1 MKSSGLF
8 RLGRDAETRSLPTGD
23 QVVEL
28 ALAYNYGRKG
38 DDGNRPSQWIKA
50 SFWGERAAKVA
61 PYLRKGDQ
69 VVVYLSD
76 LHIEMYEGKNGAG
89 ASLVGRVDDLEL
101 VSGQQPQG
109 QQQAP
114 RQAVPQRQSAPEPR
128 QVAPQRQAPPPRQ
141 PSGAAGSGF
150 DDLDDDIPFI
160 TSAMSCDMTTS
171 KERRMARCEF

>member
-8 RLGRDAETRSLPTGD
+8 RLGRDAEIRSLPTGD

-28 ALAYNYGRKG
+28 ALAYNYGKKG
-38 DDGNRPSQWIKA
+38 QDGNRPSQWIKA

-69 VVVYLSD
+69 VVVHLSD
-76 LHIEMYEGKNGAG
+76 LHIEMYEGKNGTG

-101 VSGQQPQG
+101 ISGQQAPT

-114 RQAVPQRQSAPEPR
+114 RQAAPQRQEAPR
-128 QVAPQRQAPPPRQ
+128 QAAPQRQAPPPR
-141 PSGAAGSGF
+141 PSSGF
-150 DDLDDDIPFI
+150 DDMDDDIPF
-160 TSAMSCDMTTS
+160 
-171 KERRMARCEF
+171 

>member
-28 ALAYNYGRKG
+28 ALAYNYGKKG
-38 DDGNRPSQWIKA
+38 QDGNRPSQWIKA

-69 VVVYLSD
+69 VVVYLSE
-76 LHIEMYEGKNGAG
+76 LHIETYEGKNGPG

-114 RQAVPQRQSAPEPR
+114 RQAAPAPR
-128 QVAPQRQAPPPRQ
+128 QAAPQRQAAPART
-141 PSGAAGSGF
+141 GAAGSGF
-150 DDLDDDIPFI
+150 DDMDDDIPFI
-160 TSAMSCDMTTS
+160 TSAMSCDMSTS

>member
-101 VSGQQPQG
+101 VSGQKPQE
-109 QQQAP
+109 QQAP
-114 RQAVPQRQSAPEPR
+114 RQAAPQRQAP
-128 QVAPQRQAPPPRQ
+128 APQRQAPPPR
-141 PSGAAGSGF
+141 PSSGF
-150 DDLDDDIPFI
+150 DDMDDDIPF
-160 TSAMSCDMTTS
+160 
-171 KERRMARCEF
+171 

>member
-8 RLGRDAETRSLPTGD
+8 RLGRDAEIRSLPTGD

-28 ALAYNYGRKG
+28 ALAYNYGKKG
-38 DDGNRPSQWIKA
+38 QDGNRPSQWIKA

-69 VVVYLSD
+69 VVVHLSD
-76 LHIEMYEGKNGAG
+76 LHIETYEGKNGPG
-89 ASLVGRVDDLEL
+89 SSLVGRVDDLEL

-114 RQAVPQRQSAPEPR
+114 QRQAAPAPR
-128 QVAPQRQAPPPRQ
+128 QAAPQRHATPAQS
-141 PSGAAGSGF
+141 SGGATGF
-150 DDLDDDIPFI
+150 EDDGWDIPF
-160 TSAMSCDMTTS
+160 
-171 KERRMARCEF
+171 